1 MKRNNLSTAV
11 IAGLVGVAGF
21 AGVSN
26 AVQLS
31 ADGVGQVLLYS
42 YYTVNADQQTNFSV
56 VNTTGAAKA
65 VKVRF
70 LEAYNSREV
79 LDFNL
84 FLSEYDVWTASVAEH
99 AAGGAAIH
107 TGDTSCTVGRIYGAG
122 QVAFK
127 TVEFSGT
134 KKDGGPQGIERTRE
148 GHFEM
153 IEMATIPTG
162 SDTGQLVTHGP
173 NFDCGKVA
181 ATISNSGQADLQPP
195 SGGLF
200 GNAAIINV
208 GEGTMYSYAADAID
222 GFSARTLYSGA
233 GSVEPSLADANT
245 SGLNATA
252 HVFLPGGQ
260 LISATYPAGQG
271 IDAVSA
277 VFATTNVYNE
287 WINDPAIGADSEW
300 IINFPT
306 KRYYV
311 DPPIVGTAPVA
322 PFTNIFHPVDV
333 PATGQKAGTS
343 CDEVASRL
351 WDREEVEK
359 EGEEGCVFSPC
370 EPNEVASLC
379 YETQVISFQ
388 DAEDVDASSSSV
400 LGSSLSLNIEPHAD
414 AGWLDLSFPGRV
426 MRADINGNQFHGLPV
441 NGHLVQRF
449 INANANPGML
459 SNYSGM
465 FRHRTERS
473 CTNAEDVDG
482 ICS

>member
-56 VNTTGAAKA
+56 VNTTGDAKA

-84 FLSEYDVWTASVAEH
+84 FLSEYDVWTASVGEH
-99 AAGGAAIH
+99 AGGGAGIH
-107 TGDTSCTVGRIYGAG
+107 TGDTSCTVSKIAG
-122 QVAFK
+122 QIPFRHFGY
-127 TVEFSGT
+127 TGT
-134 KKDGGPQGIERTRE
+134 NNDTGPQGIERTRE

-153 IEMATIPTG
+153 IEMATIPTNSTAG
-162 SDTGQLVTHGP
+162 GYITHGP
-173 NFDCGKVA
+173 GMDCSKIGPYLA
-181 ATISNSGQADLQPP
+181 GAGAADLLPP

-200 GNAAIINV
+200 GNAAVINV

-222 GFSARTLYSGA
+222 GFSIDVMYSPSA
-233 GSVEPSLADANT
+233 SLLPSLRNAKTAPT
-245 SGLNATA
+245 GEATA
-252 HVFLPGGQ
+252 HVFMPGGQ
-260 LISATYPAGQG
+260 LISATYPAGNN

-287 WINDPAIGADSEW
+287 WINDPSIGADSEW
-300 IINFPT
+300 IVSFPT
-306 KRYYV
+306 KRFYV
-311 DPPIVGTAPVA
+311 DPAIVGVTAIA
-322 PFTNIFHPVDV
+322 PFTNVFDDGI
-333 PATGQKAGTS
+333 S
-343 CDEVASRL
+343 CDTVGLAV
-351 WDREEVEK
+351 WDREENLLPDAP
-359 EGEEGCVFSPC
+359 GCGFSPC
-370 EPNEVASLC
+370 PPALPASSLC
-379 YETQVISFQ
+379 YETQVITFGQ
-388 DAEDVDASSSSV
+388 DGVGASDV
-400 LGSSLSLNIEPHAD
+400 LGSDLSMNISLTPVGGSAPFAD
-414 AGWLDLSFPGRV
+414 SGWLNLSFPGANM

-473 CTNAEDVDG
+473 CSVDG
-482 ICS
+482 ELGACS